1 MSMTENTDAPER
13 RENLS
18 NDDIVSR
25 ILGFT
30 LFCMGLSRAPADQ
43 VARGRGWLD
52 DLGQPTDDGKAL
64 IEALMSRDSAY
75 GVYKLVY

>member
-1 MSMTENTDAPER
+1 MTQEDTAPSQ
-13 RENLS
+13 RETLS
-18 NDDIVSR
+18 SDDIVSR

-30 LFCMGLSRAPADQ
+30 LFCMGFSRAPADQ

-52 DLGQPTDDGKAL
+52 EAGQPTADGKAL

-75 GVYKLVY
+75 GVYKIVY